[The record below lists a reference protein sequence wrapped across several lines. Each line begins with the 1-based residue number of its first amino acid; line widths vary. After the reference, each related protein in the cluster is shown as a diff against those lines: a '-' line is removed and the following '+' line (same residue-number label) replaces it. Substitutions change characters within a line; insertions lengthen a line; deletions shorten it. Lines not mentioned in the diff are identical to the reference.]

1 MKTLRFTYRGDSYS
15 VNESGHIK
23 TNGLPSHSRDWLF
36 LGGSRHHMSNSIAVS
51 LQDAFR
57 EPSLLNGCY
66 GWDVD
71 HGTTRAW
78 RSRSG
83 GRIARIWGACAS

>member
-1 MKTLRFTYRGDSYS
+1 MRTLRFTYQGDSYS
-15 VNESGHIK
+15 VNEVGHIK
-23 TNGLPSHSRDWLF
+23 ANGLHSHSPNWIFR
-36 LGGSRHHMSNSIAVS
+36 GGSRHHMNNHVTVT

-66 GWDVD
+66 GWDID
-71 HGTTRAW
+71 HGTERAW

-83 GRIARIWGACAS
+83 RSIARIWGACVS